1 MQIWVD
7 ADACPKA
14 VKEILFRTA
23 IRRRLLTTLV
33 ANKAMFAARSP
44 FIHSVVVPHGID
56 LADDEIVRRVQ
67 PGDLVITADV
77 PLAALVI
84 EKGAFAMSPRGELST
99 AENIGER
106 LAIRDFTTDLREQG
120 TETGGP
126 APFGERQKKAFADGV
141 DAFLARVERRKVRTP

>member
-1 MQIWVD
+1 M
-7 ADACPKA
+7 
-14 VKEILFRTA
+14 
-23 IRRRLLTTLV
+23 
-33 ANKAMFAARSP
+33 
-44 FIHSVVVPHGID
+44 VPHGID
-56 LADDEIVRRVQ
+56 VADDEIVLRVQ

-106 LAIRDFTTDLREQG
+106 LAIRDFMTDLREEG

-126 APFGERQKKAFADGV
+126 APFGERQKKAFADGL
-141 DAFLARVERRKVRTP
+141 DAFLVRVERGLVPPS